1 MKIFLFVYYN
11 NVSFYDK
18 INFQKIKEL
27 EMKKKYWDLKLFKL
41 DENRIIIIEKIIK
54 LMMKLL
60 KL

>member
-1 MKIFLFVYYN
+1 MKIFLFVYYSN
-11 NVSFYDK
+11 ASFYDT
-18 INFQKIKEL
+18 INFQKTKEL
-27 EMKKKYWDLKLFKL
+27 EMEKKYWDLKPFKL

>member
-1 MKIFLFVYYN
+1 MKIFLFVYYS
-11 NVSFYDK
+11 NVSFYDT
-18 INFQKIKEL
+18 INFQKTKEL
-27 EMKKKYWDLKLFKL
+27 EMEKKYWDLKPFKL

>member
-1 MKIFLFVYYN
+1 MKIFLFVYYS
-11 NVSFYDK
+11 NVSFYDT
-18 INFQKIKEL
+18 INFQKKKEL
-27 EMKKKYWDLKLFKL
+27 EMEKKYWDLKPFKL

>member
-27 EMKKKYWDLKLFKL
+27 KKKKKYWDLKPFKL

>member
-27 EMKKKYWDLKLFKL
+27 EMKKKYWDLKPFKL